1 MIANTEPIT
10 STTATTASITT
21 GSVSEYAS
29 ECMSECVSN
38 TIEDKNSMDIQES
51 HIPSEPPFT
60 PFTPF
65 TPTHTHTI
73 PCAICSLRP
82 SLYKCP
88 GCSITTC
95 SCDCVKQHKL
105 QNGCNGKRNRAKY
118 VSKNCFTDKTLRSDY
133 HFLEDTLQLRTSAKR
148 TAGKSFGGGL
158 TSKTKI
164 KSAEESAHTMEEVMS
179 SQQQKGS
186 ANHSQSAA
194 KLVKGAK
201 EHGVELALMPAGM
214 TKRKNN
220 TSRYHKKVR
229 NCYALCCHTCTYVRM
244 YVCMYVCMYVS
255 ASCVLFV
262 HMLIL
267 KWFCFGK

>member
-1 MIANTEPIT
+1 
-10 STTATTASITT
+10 
-21 GSVSEYAS
+21 
-29 ECMSECVSN
+29 
-38 TIEDKNSMDIQES
+38 
-51 HIPSEPPFT
+51 
-60 PFTPF
+60 
-65 TPTHTHTI
+65 
-73 PCAICSLRP
+73 
-82 SLYKCP
+82 
-88 GCSITTC
+88 
-95 SCDCVKQHKL
+95 
-105 QNGCNGKRNRAKY
+105 
-118 VSKNCFTDKTLRSDY
+118 
-133 HFLEDTLQLRTSAKR
+133 LEDTLQLRTSAKR